1 MLQYAISTQAQR
13 KGLERDM
20 ATRASTQKHE
30 VYHANSLTVVLT
42 GVSKTDAKNIARRM
56 GKGFAVRPVRRAIPN
71 I

>member
-1 MLQYAISTQAQR
+1 
-13 KGLERDM
+13 M